1 MLYHYEISYFS
12 NSFNLII
19 ITPYFLEEM
28 NTTILCSVITVI
40 VIFNSRYL
48 NMEVVYI

>member
-12 NSFNLII
+12 KFLII

-28 NTTILCSVITVI
+28 NTTILRGVVTVI
-40 VIFNSRYL
+40 VIFYSRYL
-48 NMEVVYI
+48 NMDVVYI